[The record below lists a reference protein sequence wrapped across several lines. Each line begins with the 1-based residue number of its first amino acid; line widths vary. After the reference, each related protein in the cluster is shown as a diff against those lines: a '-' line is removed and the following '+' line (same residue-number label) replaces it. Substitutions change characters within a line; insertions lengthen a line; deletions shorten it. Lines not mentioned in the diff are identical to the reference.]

1 MKKIYQEPSL
11 AIENFENENIVTT
24 SGNVAGMKKDMED
37 KGYTVSAFSLEGL
50 TF

>member
-11 AIENFENENIVTT
+11 AIKNFEKENIVTT

-37 KGYTVSAFSLEGL
+37 QGYTVSTFSLKDL
-50 TF
+50 KF